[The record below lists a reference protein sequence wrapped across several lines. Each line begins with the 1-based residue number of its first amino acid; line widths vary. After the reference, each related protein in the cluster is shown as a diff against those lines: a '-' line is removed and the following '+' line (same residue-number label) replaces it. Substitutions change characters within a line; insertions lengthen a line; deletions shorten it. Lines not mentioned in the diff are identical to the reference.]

1 MRQRGTDSEDIIKE
15 SLEVAQKDIENSKAY
30 GLYDRI
36 LVNDD
41 LEATY
46 EELEKYIFSEDA
58 VERDSSPMSKP
69 EDGVVEVLVTDT
81 LADTS
86 AELPTEMEI

>member
-58 VERDSSPMSKP
+58 VKRDSSPMSKP